1 MRLFSNALRVSMLEA
16 RLFRRFPKLRW
27 SLLGVV
33 VIPAF
38 YAFIYLESVWDPVSH
53 TGNLPAAIV
62 NLDRGAMANG
72 QAVNLG
78 MDLAQT
84 LKDKQQFGFYEEG
97 DPDAARRAVRQG
109 KSLFALVIPAD
120 FSAGAMAAGSPGA
133 GKLVVFASEG
143 NNYAGAGFAKRF
155 AEELGHQVN
164 ESLNEKRWE
173 VVLGASS
180 SAADSLQRL
189 HEGVARLREGAAALH
204 SGTGKAEGGSAQ
216 LAKGATDLSTG
227 VAQLG
232 DGMKQLG
239 AGARTLDAKKP
250 EPADL
255 QTLKS
260 GAAQLASGHGEL
272 KQALPQLEDGA
283 QRLADGAGQLRDESK
298 SILFVGDKVSGA
310 AAQLADGATQLRGG
324 LQQAGQGEAKLA
336 EGAQALSQGVAQM
349 ADGFAAYSAGASTLA
364 AKVPAD
370 AKVDQLVDGSKAL
383 AGAASEL
390 RTGLLKV
397 KDGSSQLVLGLDT
410 LEAALPT
417 VGPGMEG
424 TASGLAISVQP
435 QIEIDAPV
443 KNNGMGL
450 APNFIPIALW
460 LGAVMTA
467 FIFHLRRLPEEA
479 AGYSRVSLLLGKL
492 GVEREPG
499 ADGLRAAH
507 GLVHAGHTGRQHPGP
522 GAFHGGHVA
531 DLHARHPGAGACLWR
546 RGQGHS
552 ADPHGAA
559 AVVRRRR
566 AAGGADQRLLPR
578 HQPLAALHLVHQ
590 GRARQRL
597 RRAGRRVGHGAGR
610 AGPVCGRGL
619 RVLAAGGAVEVCAA
633 AGAPARD
640 GHLIAPPPAGPGG
653 VTEGRSSPGGWW

>member
-1 MRLFSNALRVSMLEA
+1 MRVFRNALRVSMLEA
-16 RLFRRFPKLRW
+16 RLFRTFPKLRW

-33 VIPAF
+33 LIPAF

-97 DPDAARRAVRQG
+97 DADAARRAVRQG

-143 NNYAGAGFAKRF
+143 NNYAGAGFARRF

-189 HEGVARLREGAAALH
+189 REGVTRLREGAAALH
-204 SGTGKAEGGSAQ
+204 SGLGKAENGSTQ
-216 LAKGATDLSTG
+216 LAKGAAELSTG
-227 VAQLG
+227 VVQLG

-250 EPADL
+250 EPSDL
-255 QTLKS
+255 QTLKT
-260 GAAQLASGHGEL
+260 GAAQLATGHEEL
-272 KQALPQLEDGA
+272 HKALPQLQDGA
-283 QRLADGAGQLRDESK
+283 QRLADGAGQLRDQSR
-298 SILFVGDKVSGA
+298 SLLFGGDKVSGA
-310 AAQLADGATQLRGG
+310 AGQLADGATQLQGG
-324 LQQAGQGEAKLA
+324 LQQATEGEAQLA
-336 EGAQALSQGVAQM
+336 EGSQALSKGVAQM

-364 AKVPAD
+364 SKVPAD
-370 AKVDQLVDGSKAL
+370 ARVDQLVGGSKAL
-383 AGAASEL
+383 AGAAGEL
-390 RTGLLKV
+390 RAGLVKV
-397 KDGSSQLVLGLDT
+397 KVGSSQLALGLDT
-410 LEAALPT
+410 LEASLPAG
-417 VGPGMEG
+417 GPGMEG
-424 TASGLAISVQP
+424 TASGLAISVKP

-479 AGYSRVSLLLGKL
+479 AGYSRAALLLGKL
-492 GVEREPG
+492 GVLWSVNLLQTACVLLMVWLMLG
-499 ADGLRAAH
+499 IQAVNTLGLALSMVVTSLTFMLVILALVRAFGDVGKAIA
-507 GLVHAGHTGRQHPGP
+507 LILMVLQ
-522 GAFHGGHVA
+522 
-531 DLHARHPGAGACLWR
+531 L
-546 RGQGHS
+546 S
-552 ADPHGAA
+552 S
-559 AVVRRRR
+559 
-566 AAGGADQRLLPR
+566 AGGVLPVELTSAFYR
-578 HQPLAALHLVHQ
+578 DISPWLPFTWSIKAVRASAFGALGGDWGMALAVL
-590 GRARQRL
+590 
-597 RRAGRRVGHGAGR
+597 
-610 AGPVCGRGL
+610 GL
-619 RVLAAGGAVEVCAA
+619 FA
-633 AGAPARD
+633 AGAFAFSMCVGRWKFVPPDEHRPAMD
-640 GHLIAPPPAGPGG
+640 I
-653 VTEGRSSPGGWW
+653 

>member
-1 MRLFSNALRVSMLEA
+1 MRLFRNALRVSMLEA
-16 RLFRRFPKLRW
+16 RLLRAFPKLRW

-38 YAFIYLESVWDPVSH
+38 YAFIYLESVWDPTSH
-53 TGNLPAAIV
+53 TRNLPAAIV

-84 LKDKQQFGFYEEG
+84 LKDKEQFGFYEEG

-189 HEGVARLREGAAALH
+189 HEGVARLREGAVALH
-204 SGTGKAEGGSAQ
+204 SGMGKAEGGSAQ
-216 LAKGATDLSTG
+216 LAKGATELSSG

-250 EPADL
+250 EAADL
-255 QTLKS
+255 QALKA
-260 GAAQLASGHGEL
+260 GARQLASGQEEL
-272 KQALPQLEDGA
+272 RQALPQLEDGA

-298 SILFVGDKVSGA
+298 GLLFGGDKVSGA
-310 AAQLADGATQLRGG
+310 AGQLADGATQLHGG
-324 LQQAGQGEAKLA
+324 LQQASQGQARLA
-336 EGAQALSQGVAQM
+336 EGAGTLSQGVAQM
-349 ADGFAAYSAGASTLA
+349 ADGFGAYSAGASTLA
-364 AKVPAD
+364 AKAPAD
-370 AKVDQLVDGSKAL
+370 AKVDQVVDGSKAL
-383 AGAASEL
+383 AGAAGEL

-410 LEAALPT
+410 LEASLPSG
-417 VGPGMEG
+417 GPGMEG
-424 TASGLAISVQP
+424 TASGLAISVKP

-467 FIFHLRRLPEEA
+467 FIFHLRRLPDEA
-479 AGYSRVSLLLGKL
+479 AGYSRISLLLGKL
-492 GVEREPG
+492 WVLWSVNLLQAACVLAMVWFMLGIQAVNTL
-499 ADGLRAAH
+499 GLALSMAVTSLTFMLVILALVRAFGDVGKAIA
-507 GLVHAGHTGRQHPGP
+507 LILMVLQ
-522 GAFHGGHVA
+522 
-531 DLHARHPGAGACLWR
+531 L
-546 RGQGHS
+546 S
-552 ADPHGAA
+552 S
-559 AVVRRRR
+559 
-566 AAGGADQRLLPR
+566 AGGVLPVELTSTFYR
-578 HQPLAALHLVHQ
+578 DISPWLPFTWSIKAVRASAFGALGGDWGMALAVL
-590 GRARQRL
+590 
-597 RRAGRRVGHGAGR
+597 
-610 AGPVCGRGL
+610 GL
-619 RVLAAGGAVEVCAA
+619 FA
-633 AGAPARD
+633 AGAFVFSLLVGQWKFVPPEEHKPAMD
-640 GHLIAPPPAGPGG
+640 I
-653 VTEGRSSPGGWW
+653 